1 MDSSS
6 IESFKLDLIK
16 QINKF
21 RNNHG
26 ASNLKN
32 DSKIDKIAQKF
43 SEQLAKKGKLDY
55 SYNQYN
61 GED

>member
-6 IESFKLDLIK
+6 IESSKLDLIK

-32 DSKIDKIAQKF
+32 DSKIDKIA
-43 SEQLAKKGKLDY
+43 
-55 SYNQYN
+55 
-61 GED
+61 